1 MTKLRPALSVYRAL
15 SRIADVIGWDGCAAV
30 CGKSE
35 WTMRKYADPD
45 AEREITLRDAI
56 RLDLA
61 FRRAGG
67 EDVPLFQAYALRLE
81 LDERRDTDGCFI
93 GLARDAA
100 RESGEAI
107 DALLGLTSG
116 GNARAALKEVED
128 AHAAFGKTIA
138 ALKRKTND
146 PQVNGDV

>member
-1 MTKLRPALSVYRAL
+1 MTKIRPALSVYRAL
-15 SRIADVIGWDGCAAV
+15 ARIADIIGWDGCAAV

-61 FRRAGG
+61 YRRAGG
-67 EDVPLFQAYALRLE
+67 DDVPLFQAYALRLE
-81 LDERRDTDGCFI
+81 LDDLRDEDGCFI
-93 GLARDAA
+93 GLAREAA

-116 GNARAALKEVED
+116 GNARAALREVED

-138 ALKRKTND
+138 ALKRRTND
-146 PQVNGDV
+146 HQVNAHA

>member
-1 MTKLRPALSVYRAL
+1 MTKARPPLTVYRAL
-15 SRIADVIGWDGCAAV
+15 SRIADLIGWDGCATVA
-30 CGKSE
+30 GKSE

-45 AEREITLRDAI
+45 AEREISLRDAI

-67 EDVPLFQAYALRLE
+67 EGAPLFQAYALRLDIE
-81 LDERRDTDGCFI
+81 NWPTDEDSLVA
-93 GLARDAA
+93 LAREAA

-107 DALLGLTSG
+107 DALLGLTNG
-116 GNARAALKEVED
+116 GNPKAALKEAED

-138 ALKRKTND
+138 ALKRQTR
-146 PQVNGDV
+146 VNRAHD